1 MGEEIVKTTVELPKK
16 LWKAAKKRAIDDEG
30 DFKTVVINALEAYLK
45 TGGSK

>member
-16 LWKAAKKRAIDDEG
+16 LWKAAKKRAIDEG
-30 DFKTVVINALEAYLK
+30 DLKTVVINALEAYLK